1 MNRSQTEHLQAPV
14 SMTTSMT
21 SSEADVEKARQQMS
35 QPSTDWSQ
43 LANILRRSGGGSS
56 RTRSQRF

>member
-1 MNRSQTEHLQAPV
+1 MNRPRTEYLKAAA
-14 SMTTSMT
+14 SLNASAA
-21 SSEADVEKARQQMS
+21 EVEKARQQMS
-35 QPSTDWSQ
+35 QPSTDWSK